1 MTTPALGMVDGHGQS
16 LLPFSVPGPAPARL
30 LGPLGNVFDFVRD
43 PLGHVGRLFDQHG
56 PIVCLAK
63 GRSTWLVSTRKGPP
77 GTVFLYG
84 PELNR
89 QIFSQHMSYDKC
101 ALTGPLHPQGAPSR
115 RQRPLLHL
123 FGGLFAVNGD
133 EHRSERRLMMP
144 AFHKSRVE
152 GYRDDMVAVTQAVLD
167 GFRVGQLRDMRRDM
181 NELSL
186 RIATRTLFGSDLGAR
201 GMAVAQKLQR
211 WLALFKLAAAAPLDL
226 PGLPYRR
233 WLSLSHA
240 LDRDMRGIIAE
251 KRRDPG
257 DGRDILS
264 ALLGATDERGAALDE
279 DTLVGHTSVLFSAG
293 HETSANTLCWTLALL
308 SQHPQV
314 AAALHE
320 ELSSE
325 LRGDPPRVEQLA
337 RLPLLDA
344 VVKESLRLLP
354 SLPFNHRIAGVD
366 TELGGHGIPRGTE
379 LVSSVYHTH
388 RMPELYAQ
396 PRRFLPERWRDLD
409 PGPYAYCPFGA
420 GPRMCIGAS
429 FASMEIKLVL
439 ATLLQRFRLEL
450 PRGARIDAQITIT
463 MRPAPRLPMRV
474 SAQDGRFSSDARGVR
489 GDLAKMVDFPAAS

>member
-1 MTTPALGMVDGHGQS
+1 MREAEPARAA
-16 LLPFSVPGPAPARL
+16 LPFSVPGPAPARL
-30 LGPLGNVFDFVRD
+30 LGPILNVFDFVRD
-43 PLGHVGRLFDQHG
+43 PLGHVGHLFDQHG
-56 PIVCLAK
+56 PIVCLAR
-63 GRSTWLVSTRKGPP
+63 GRSTWLVSTEKDPP

-84 PELNR
+84 AELNR
-89 QIFSQHMSYDKC
+89 QIFSQHALYDKC

-133 EHRSERRLMMP
+133 AHRAHRRLMMP
-144 AFHKSRVE
+144 AFHRSRVD
-152 GYRDDMVAVTQAVLD
+152 GYRDDMVAVTQTVLD
-167 GFRVGQLRDMRRDM
+167 GFRAGQLRDIRRDM

-186 RIATRTLFGSDLGAR
+186 RIATRTLFGDDLGAR
-201 GMAVAQKLQR
+201 GVRVGQKLQR

-233 WLSLSHA
+233 WLSLSQA
-240 LDRDMRGIIAE
+240 LDADMRSIIAH
-251 KRRDPG
+251 KRQNPG

-264 ALLGATDERGAALDE
+264 ALLAATDEQGLALDE

-293 HETSANTLCWTLALL
+293 HETSANTLCWTLVLL
-308 SQHPQV
+308 SQHPEV

-320 ELSSE
+320 ELSGE
-325 LRGDPPRVEQLA
+325 LHGEPPRVEQLA
-337 RLPLLDA
+337 RLPLLDG

-354 SLPFNHRIAGVD
+354 PAPFNHRIAALD

-388 RMPELYAQ
+388 RMPEVYAEPQ
-396 PRRFLPERWRDLD
+396 RFLPERWRNLD

-439 ATLLQRFRLEL
+439 ATLLQRFRLDL
-450 PRGARIDAQITIT
+450 PRNSRVDAQVTIT
-463 MRPAPRLPMRV
+463 MRPAPRLSMLVCP
-474 SAQDGRFSSDARGVR
+474 QDGGFAESPRGVR
-489 GDLAKMVDFPAAS
+489 GELARMVDFPAPS